1 MNVFEMVHFVVV
13 VVFVVCFFFILSL
26 GFLFTFRWAFMKYL
40 LNILV
45 NFDDPA
51 LIRLSSNALIF
62 GNKLANSFNNLS
74 KVKPATIAH
83 SPLAPPPRAHSSS
96 TCYARDDTF
105 IIDEYFL
112 AIE

>member
-62 GNKLANSFNNLS
+62 GNKLANSFNNSS

-83 SPLAPPPRAHSSS
+83 SPLAPPRAHSSS